1 MISFKEHIEQLD
13 EMPGANMDTRK
24 VHQHLKKSGW
34 ALTRT
39 GGGHDVYT
47 HPKSPKHIAVPRH
60 KQLKAPLIR
69 GIMKDA
75 QINEDGEGAIT
86 NNVGGGQIAG
96 LGTGRFAE
104 PGIQKRKKFA
114 GSQVFKVPTK
124 NFVMARMLKRKG
136 MRFETY
142 LGDLSVSKEISE
154 FANKNWKEGIVLEDE
169 QTGAMMYLRYGRGN

>member
-13 EMPGANMDTRK
+13 
-24 VHQHLKKSGW
+24 
-34 ALTRT
+34 
-39 GGGHDVYT
+39 
-47 HPKSPKHIAVPRH
+47 
-60 KQLKAPLIR
+60 
-69 GIMKDA
+69 
-75 QINEDGEGAIT
+75 EDGEGAIT
-86 NNVGGGQIAG
+86 NNVGGGHIAG

-142 LGDLSVSKEISE
+142 LGDAEISKEISE

-169 QTGAMMYLRYGRGN
+169 QTGAMMYLRYGKGN